1 MDFNQKIC
9 VFRHNK
15 GALTPP
21 SFLAHPGTVIETCYL
36 RRRSSV
42 EFEPLFGTGAD
53 LLVFGKGYVA
63 FDKTVDILLIDSDP
77 ISLKYIIC

>member
-1 MDFNQKIC
+1 MNFKQKIC

-21 SFLAHPGTVIETCYL
+21 SFLAHPGTCYL

-42 EFEPLFGTGAD
+42 EFQPLFGIGAA
-53 LLVFGKGYVA
+53 LLVFGKGHVA

-77 ISLKYIIC
+77 IS